1 MGKRAMLTIH
11 VYDVRIGAGIPS
23 LGVYLFEGGGG
34 IEPAENATHSGE
46 TDSAGDA
53 VFEVLGMFRV
63 CISDG
68 GYEAADPHQA
78 VPETW
83 KDVYSAFGAC
93 GVSND
98 YIYPFPLICPQ
109 EVSAMLGKA
118 GAVVASLGLVGM
130 IVDSARR
137 A

>member
-1 MGKRAMLTIH
+1 M
-11 VYDVRIGAGIPS
+11 
-23 LGVYLFEGGGG
+23 GVYLFEGDGG
-34 IEPAENATHSGE
+34 IEPAENATYSGE

-78 VPETW
+78 VPDAW
-83 KDVYSAFGAC
+83 KDVYSAWGAC
-93 GVSND
+93 GVSNGFV
-98 YIYPFPLICPQ
+98 YPFPLIPLK
-109 EVSAMLGKA
+109 EVSAMLGKV
-118 GAVVASLGLVGM
+118 GAVVASLGLVRM

-137 A
+137 T